1 MNEQEK
7 LGQQLVEE
15 IDREMDREISG
26 SSLGRKSPVCQA
38 EEFQRK
44 GRERGHQRCRMGLE
58 SICNLSASLSTI
70 FRSTM
75 MNFAL
80 SLGWF
85 VCGECK

>member
-7 LGQQLVEE
+7 LGQQLLE
-15 IDREMDREISG
+15 EMDREISG

-70 FRSTM
+70 FHSTV

-85 VCGECK
+85 VCSKCK